1 MARLSYDATGLM
13 TGAIGEERG
22 LDAAEI
28 AGLEA
33 SLEAARAALV
43 EAHTSGHLGFMR
55 CADDDGKGLMAW
67 ADAQDDRW
75 TDQVVLGI
83 GGSSLGARAVL
94 EAARGTMFLDGL
106 RTHFSENV
114 DPISFMSLL
123 EGLDLATTRLILIS
137 KSGNTIETMS
147 KFWILYDRIIEQ
159 VGEEEAARHVI
170 AITDPEKGALRDMV
184 ERYGWESFPVP
195 SNVGGR
201 FSVLTA
207 VGLLPLALAGYP
219 IDALLDGARNAR
231 DRALADP
238 VAHNACLQA
247 AAHQILLARRGVNQC
262 VMMAYSDQ
270 LLCLVDWFRQL
281 WAESLGK
288 AKNRAGET
296 VHTGITPISALG
308 VIDQHSQVQLYME
321 GPADK
326 HIAFVELAQFGRDV
340 AVPEREGFAAGLEHL
355 QGKTLGQLL
364 AAELEGTRKALQAE
378 QRPTSRWVLAELEP
392 EAIGAFLMS
401 WQIITAIAGELLD
414 INAFDQPGV
423 ELGKK
428 IAHGLLGDIKYD
440 QLATSMSDE
449 ITARNEAHRLI
460 VA

>member
-1 MARLSYDATGLM
+1 MTRLSYDATGL
-13 TGAIGEERG
+13 TTEVIGAAG
-22 LDAAEI
+22 LDAAQI
-28 AGLEA
+28 AA
-33 SLEAARAALV
+33 MAPRLEAARAALV
-43 EAHTSGHLGFMR
+43 AAHESAALGFMR
-55 CADDDGKGLMAW
+55 CADDDGKGLLAW
-67 ADAQDDRW
+67 ASAQDERW

-94 EAARGTMFLDGL
+94 DAARGTMFLDGL

-114 DPISFMSLL
+114 DPISFLHMLD
-123 EGLDLATTRLILIS
+123 GLDLTTTRLILIS

-147 KFWILYDRIIEQ
+147 KFWVLYEQ
-159 VGEEEAARHVI
+159 IVERVGEEQAARHVI
-170 AITDPEKGALRDMV
+170 AITDPEQGALRDMV

-207 VGLLPLALAGYP
+207 VGLVPLALAGYP
-219 IDALLDGARNAR
+219 IDALLEGARAAR

-238 VAHNACLQA
+238 VATNACLQA
-247 AAHQILLARRGVNQC
+247 AAHQLLLSERGVNQC

-288 AKNRAGET
+288 AKTRGGE
-296 VHTGITPISALG
+296 VIHAGITPISALG

-321 GPADK
+321 GPRDK
-326 HIAFVELAQFGRDV
+326 HVTFVELASFGRDV
-340 AVPEREGFAAGLEHL
+340 TVPEREGFAAGLEHL
-355 QGKTLGQLL
+355 QGKTLGELL
-364 AAELEGTRKALQAE
+364 AAELKGTRQALAAE
-378 QRPTSRWVLAELEP
+378 QRPTSRWVLDGLTP

-428 IAHGLLGDIKYD
+428 IAHGILGHTKYT
-440 QLATSMSDE
+440 QLAASMDDE
-449 ITARNEAHRLI
+449 SAARNEGLRLV

>member
-1 MARLSYDATGLM
+1 MTRLSYDATGLM
-13 TGAIGEERG
+13 SEVIGE
-22 LDAAEI
+22 
-28 AGLEA
+28 AGLTPQEIVALEA
-33 SLEAARAALV
+33 ALEAARSALV
-43 EAHTSGHLGFMR
+43 AAHDADQLGFMR
-55 CADDDGKGLMAW
+55 CADDDGKVLMAW
-67 ADAQDDRW
+67 ADEQDERW

-94 EAARGTMFLDGL
+94 DAARGTMYLDGL

-114 DPISFMSLL
+114 DPISFLHLL

-147 KFWILYDRIIEQ
+147 KFWVLYERLIAQ
-159 VGEEEAARHVI
+159 VGEEQATSHVI
-170 AITDPEKGALRDMV
+170 AITDPEQGALRDMV
-184 ERYGWESFPVP
+184 ERYGWQSFPVP

-207 VGLLPLALAGYP
+207 VGLVPLALAGYP
-219 IDALLDGARNAR
+219 IDRLLFGARLAR
-231 DRALADP
+231 DRALRDP
-238 VAHNACLQA
+238 VAQNACLQA
-247 AAHQILLARRGVNQC
+247 AAHQILLARRGVTQC

-288 AKNRAGET
+288 AKDRAGNT

-321 GPADK
+321 GPRDK
-326 HIAFVELAQFGRDV
+326 HIMFVEIAQFGRDV
-340 AVPEREGFAAGLEHL
+340 KVPEREGFAAGLEHL
-355 QGKTLGQLL
+355 QGKTLGELL
-364 AAELEGTRKALQAE
+364 AAELRGTQQALCAE
-378 QRPTSRWVLAELEP
+378 QRPTSRWILEGLEP

-428 IAHGLLGDIKYD
+428 IAHGLLGHAKYT
-440 QLATSMSDE
+440 QLAASMEAQSA
-449 ITARNEAHRLI
+449 ARNEGVRLV